1 MFFDLLV
8 LFIIL
13 TIIFLFISFFTMEDY
28 PMISLPFVMIG
39 MIFSILCT
47 YGMWNIETLYIGY
60 NASFGNTSAEI
71 YSNTGYG
78 DPYGY
83 IFMFLFFVYILVF
96 FRIGWNLWTEALETE
111 GQMDYKKRRR

>member
-1 MFFDLLV
+1 MFFDLLI

-13 TIIFLFISFFTMEDY
+13 TILFLFISFFTMEDF
-28 PMISLPFVMIG
+28 PMISLPFCMIG

-71 YSNTGYG
+71 YSNQSYG

-111 GQMDYKKRRR
+111 GQMDYKKRGR